1 MLRLFSLMRFG
12 SRSEMNKKRKEN
24 GTNGAKSVEKL
35 RVDMDRRYSDE
46 TVVYEAGG
54 GINREDHPSTPA
66 QEPVLSSANNVDVSR
81 LEMIEEQ
88 QKEILSLLRDI
99 SAAFKDTNNIQRG
112 STREASAVV
121 AKPRKHLSKP
131 KPEDGLPKPEFISP
145 HLTHSEILSQITPL
159 DPSSPSYAP
168 ANPQK
173 RRENLWPEWLLA
185 NPGIVL
191 YEMFELRLMPMLYT
205 LGIAFDYERDGVG
218 MMRMRGY
225 EALCEDIERRRQ
237 PKNVNGTVKVEAVK
251 LA

>member
-1 MLRLFSLMRFG
+1 MLRLLSLLRFG
-12 SRSEMNKKRKEN
+12 SRNETNKKAKHN
-24 GTNGAKSVEKL
+24 GTNGATSMEKL
-35 RVDMDRRYSDE
+35 RVDMERRYSDD
-46 TVVYEAGG
+46 TVVHKASGEA
-54 GINREDHPSTPA
+54 NREYHPSARA
-66 QEPVLSSANNVDVSR
+66 QEPVLSCANHVDVSR

-99 SAAFKDTNNIQRG
+99 SVALKDTNNIQRG
-112 STREASAVV
+112 TTREASAVV
-121 AKPRKHLSKP
+121 AKPRNHLSKP

-145 HLTHSEILSQITPL
+145 HLTHTEILSQITPL

-191 YEMFELRLMPMLYT
+191 YELYELRLMPMLYT

-237 PKNVNGTVKVEAVK
+237 HENVNGTVKVKTVK